1 MTLVTVG
8 ELRQILDLLPDD
20 AWVYDQDGIAI
31 RGYTLFRYGD
41 DHMELKLFAD
51 GNLGLDI

>member
-20 AWVYDQDGIAI
+20 ARVYDQDGIAI